1 MLIVVLVIVRIES
14 DFDKAEM
21 LKPLYNF
28 VNVTYPHHSIV
39 LYFYILLIFMLCFY
53 LPLFCTFSSTTY
65 LNSFCDLFDF
75 IVFFLYSVIVIFL

>member
-39 LYFYILLIFMLCFY
+39 LYFYQGAVRTFLLSFEAQIAVFSKCKQIF
-53 LPLFCTFSSTTY
+53 
-65 LNSFCDLFDF
+65 
-75 IVFFLYSVIVIFL
+75 